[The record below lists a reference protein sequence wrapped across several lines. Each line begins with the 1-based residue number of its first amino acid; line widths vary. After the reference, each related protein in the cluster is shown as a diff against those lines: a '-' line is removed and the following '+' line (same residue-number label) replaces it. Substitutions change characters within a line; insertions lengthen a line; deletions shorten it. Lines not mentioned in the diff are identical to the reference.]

1 MQFVQLFVLT
11 LNYEWLFR
19 EASIEVK
26 IGFTKHLDLQL
37 GNASGMILRVVSSE
51 TSRLVFPK
59 GEYGEE
65 IWAVPVPMRL
75 NAQ

>member
-37 GNASGMILRVVSSE
+37 GNASGMILR
-51 TSRLVFPK
+51 LVFPR